1 MTEMLK
7 ELIQHR
13 ELLWA
18 LTWRNIKIR
27 YKQTAMG
34 FLWAI
39 FMPLL
44 VVLSGVVV
52 RVAMSSISGKPLQLA
67 DIASVSVKSLPWAF
81 FVGALKFGV
90 NSLVGNMNLVT
101 KIYFPREIFPLSS
114 MISQLFDF
122 GIAIAA
128 LTIMLIFIKIGFSF
142 YLLWVPVLLALLIL
156 LTIAFSFIL
165 SCANLFFRD
174 VKYIVDVVLT
184 FGIFFTPVFYS
195 ADMFGKWKKFLM
207 LNPVAPILEGI
218 NRVVVLHQPPETL
231 WLAYASIW
239 AIGGLVL
246 SWIIFKKA
254 EPAFA
259 ENI

>member
-1 MTEMLK
+1 MTEMIK

-39 FMPLL
+39 FMPML

-90 NSLVGNMNLVT
+90 TSLVGNMNLVT

-114 MISQLFDF
+114 IISQLFDF
-122 GIAIAA
+122 GIAMAA
-128 LTIMLIFIKIGFSF
+128 LAIVLVFAKVGFSI
-142 YLLWVPVLLALLIL
+142 YLLWVPVLLIL
-156 LTIAFSFIL
+156 LVLLTTGLSFIL

-195 ADMFGKWKKFLM
+195 ADMFGKWKNILL
-207 LNPVAPILEGI
+207 LNPVAPLLEGI
-218 NRVVVLHQPPETL
+218 NDVVVLHTSPDPF
-231 WLAYASIW
+231 WLTYTAIW
-239 AIGGLVL
+239 AIGGFVL